1 MTVIAL
7 APERLVIAAGLVV
20 LLALLTLR
28 MRLALARP
36 LLIAGL
42 RTTVQLLLIGLV
54 LRTLFGNV
62 HVGWVAL
69 MALVM
74 LTVATRESLVR
85 QKRRLRGAW
94 GVGVGGLSMFVST
107 FSMTVLG
114 LVAVV
119 GVEPWYEP
127 RYAIPLLGMLLG
139 NTMTGIS
146 LGMDRLT
153 AGAVE
158 QRGVIEAQLLLGHS
172 GAQAFKH
179 IRQDSVRTGLTP
191 MINAMVAAGLVSLPG
206 MMTGQILSGTPP
218 VEAVKYQIL
227 VMFLITAATGFG
239 IIGAVWL
246 TTRRLFDDRDRLR
259 VDRLQ
264 QVQR

>member
-7 APERLVIAAGLVV
+7 SPERLAIAAGLVV

-28 MRLALARP
+28 MRLLLAKS

-54 LRTLFGNV
+54 LRTLFSNV

-69 MALVM
+69 ISVIM
-74 LTVATRESLVR
+74 LAVATRESMVR

-94 GVGVGGLSMFVST
+94 GLGVGGLSMFVST

-114 LVAVV
+114 LVAII
-119 GVEPWYEP
+119 GVKPWYEP

-146 LGMDRLT
+146 LGIDRLT
-153 AGAVE
+153 NGAVE
-158 QRGVIEAQLLLGHS
+158 QRGVIEAQLLLGRT
-172 GAQAFKH
+172 GKQALRA
-179 IRQDSVRTGLTP
+179 IRRDSVRTGLTP
-191 MINAMVAAGLVSLPG
+191 IINAMVAAGLVSLPG

-239 IIGAVWL
+239 IISAVWL
-246 TTRRLFDDRDRLR
+246 TTRRLFDERDRLR
-259 VDRLQ
+259 VDRL
-264 QVQR
+264 R